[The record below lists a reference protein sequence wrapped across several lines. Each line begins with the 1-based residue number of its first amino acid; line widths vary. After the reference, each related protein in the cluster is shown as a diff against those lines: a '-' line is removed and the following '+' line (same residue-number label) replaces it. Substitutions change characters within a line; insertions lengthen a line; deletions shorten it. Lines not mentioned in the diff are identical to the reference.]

1 MKQASSVP
9 RAGKAGKDPR
19 VSTYELQ
26 KEIYETVNN
35 ASTTLTLVN
44 ASKRLV
50 DELPEGTPAPDVI
63 NHWLKRAREADAD
76 RGLQRP
82 DTTAA
87 QPVKAGGPWRVGL
100 QLDHL

>member
-1 MKQASSVP
+1 MRISDGSSDVCSSDLASSVT

-26 KEIYETVNN
+26 KEIYDTVNN

-44 ASKRLV
+44 AAKRLV

-63 NHWLKRAREADAD
+63 KHWLKRAREDVAA
-76 RGLQRP
+76 RG
-82 DTTAA
+82 
-87 QPVKAGGPWRVGL
+87 VEGPNITPE
-100 QLDHL
+100 Q